1 MRRLRWTKSEHLPFL
16 VESHRCLTSCIR
28 WLEGSSDVQVIFD
41 GLALQRLERADSTS
55 IVLGTAGAS
64 AFKRRL
70 APELAA
76 LERATTG
83 LQQALNNEIRSAYA
97 KVASCPPNPVHI
109 PRSNFRSARD
119 FHLLVVL
126 WEAGEMEQLKETVTS
141 IIGKCT
147 PKPDW
152 ADCPIC
158 TERCHT
164 GLMLTVEG
172 CEHMVCKGCF
182 QEYLKVKLREKVWP
196 VLCPICMTGS
206 EPGRRRQGILVHVT
220 GERDR

>member
-1 MRRLRWTKSEHLPFL
+1 M
-16 VESHRCLTSCIR
+16 
-28 WLEGSSDVQVIFD
+28 EGSSDVQVIFD

-55 IVLGTAGAS
+55 VVLGTAGAS

-97 KVASCPPNPVHI
+97 KVASRPPVPVHI

-119 FHLLVVL
+119 FRLLVVL
-126 WEAGEMEQLKETVTS
+126 WEASEMEQLKETVTS

-147 PKPDW
+147 TPKPDR
-152 ADCPIC
+152 ADCLIC
-158 TERCHT
+158 TEQCDAA
-164 GLMLTVEG
+164 LMLTVEG
-172 CEHMVCKGCF
+172 CGHMMCKGCF
-182 QEYLKVKLREKVWP
+182 QEYLKVKLTEKVWP
-196 VLCPICMTGS
+196 VLCPICMTNN
-206 EPGRRRQGILVHVT
+206 EPGKRRQGILVHVT
-220 GERDR
+220 EV

>member
-1 MRRLRWTKSEHLPFL
+1 MCCRLFD
-16 VESHRCLTSCIR
+16 
-28 WLEGSSDVQVIFD
+28 GSSDVQIIFD

-83 LQQALNNEIRSAYA
+83 LQQAFNNEIRAAYA
-97 KVASCPPNPVHI
+97 KVASRPPMPVLNI

-119 FHLLVVL
+119 FRLLVVL

-141 IIGKCT
+141 IIRKCS
-147 PKPDW
+147 PKPDM
-152 ADCPIC
+152 ADCLIC
-158 TERCHT
+158 TERFDT

-172 CEHMVCKGCF
+172 CGHMLCKGCF
-182 QEYLKVKLREKVWP
+182 QEYLKVKLAEKVWP
-196 VLCPICMTGS
+196 VVCPTCMTNSGS
-206 EPGRRRQGILVHVT
+206 GKRRQGIPVRVP
-220 GERDR
+220 GGCNR

>member
-1 MRRLRWTKSEHLPFL
+1 MCCRLFD
-16 VESHRCLTSCIR
+16 
-28 WLEGSSDVQVIFD
+28 GSSDVQIIFD

-83 LQQALNNEIRSAYA
+83 LQQAFNNEIRAAYA
-97 KVASCPPNPVHI
+97 KVVSRPPMPVLNI
-109 PRSNFRSARD
+109 PGSNFRSARD
-119 FHLLVVL
+119 FRLLVVL

-141 IIGKCT
+141 IIRKCS
-147 PKPDW
+147 PKPDM
-152 ADCPIC
+152 ADCLIC
-158 TERCHT
+158 TERFDT

-172 CEHMVCKGCF
+172 CGHMLCKGCF
-182 QEYLKVKLREKVWP
+182 QEYLKVKLAEKVWP
-196 VLCPICMTGS
+196 VVCPTCMTNSGS
-206 EPGRRRQGILVHVT
+206 GKRRQGIPVRVP
-220 GERDR
+220 GGCNR